1 MRKLKLWLM
10 NRLPITIIRKFE
22 VVVNDGK
29 VTGII

>member
-10 NRLPITIIRKFE
+10 NRLPITMIRKCE

>member
-10 NRLPITIIRKFE
+10 NRLPISTIRKYE

>member
-10 NRLPITIIRKFE
+10 NRLPITMIRKFE
-22 VVVNDGK
+22 VIVNDGK

>member
-10 NRLPITIIRKFE
+10 NRLPISMIRKFE
-22 VVVNDGK
+22 VVVENGK

>member
-10 NRLPITIIRKFE
+10 NRLPITMLGKFE
-22 VVVNDGK
+22 VVVENGK